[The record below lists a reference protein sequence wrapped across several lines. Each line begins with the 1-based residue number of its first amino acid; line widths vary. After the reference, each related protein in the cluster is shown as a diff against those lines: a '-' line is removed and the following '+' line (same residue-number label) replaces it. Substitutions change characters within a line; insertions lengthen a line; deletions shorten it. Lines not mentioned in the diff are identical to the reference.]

1 MQSQP
6 GKTKAMLEHKTFK
19 KQRLFGINF
28 DVVTMQDAVDWVF
41 HSIAIGRRS
50 ATRYVVT
57 PNVSLTMLHQDSSAF
72 RKVIHHADLTIAD
85 GAPLVRASKWL
96 GKDLPERVAG
106 SDLVYSLFDSAI
118 EEMPLRIY
126 LLGAAPGVA
135 NRAADVIAKRWPAV
149 KVVGTMS
156 PDFGFEKDAQQNA
169 AIVKEVNA
177 AEPDVLIV
185 GLGAPKQETWAY
197 EHREQLSAA
206 VTLCVGGTIDFI
218 AGEQTRCPAWVA
230 KLGVEWV
237 WRIATNPRRLLG
249 RYVGDSIRLP
259 RLFLDEVSGLCPVC
273 QSNHFSELS
282 NTAVDSSDSA
292 ENPGSI
298 EEHS

>member
-1 MQSQP
+1 
-6 GKTKAMLEHKTFK
+6 MLEHRTFK

-28 DVVTMQDAVDWVF
+28 DVVTMKDAVDWVF

-57 PNVSLTMLHQDSSAF
+57 PNVSLTMLHQDSAPF
-72 RKVIHHADLTIAD
+72 RKVIHHADLTIVD

-106 SDLVYSLFDSAI
+106 SDLVYNLFDAAI
-118 EEMPLRIY
+118 EEMPLRVY

-156 PDFGFEKDAQQNA
+156 PDFGFERDPQQNA

-177 AEPDVLIV
+177 AEPDVLII

-197 EHREQLSAA
+197 QHREQISAA

-237 WRIATNPRRLLG
+237 WRMATNPKRLMG
-249 RYVGDSIRLP
+249 RYVRDSIRLP
-259 RLFLDEVSGLCPVC
+259 RLFLDEVSGLCPVS
-273 QSNHFSELS
+273 QGSHFSEEPTVAS
-282 NTAVDSSDSA
+282 GASDVGGL
-292 ENPGSI
+292 PRSI
-298 EEHS
+298 EKPS